1 MQVGGRKFEE
11 RVVSAEDGVK
21 GLRIEKKKSVATTNN
36 TTVGTLKR
44 KTSSKGSKKS
54 GGVYN
59 EGAEENK
66 DW

>member
-1 MQVGGRKFEE
+1 M
-11 RVVSAEDGVK
+11 
-21 GLRIEKKKSVATTNN
+21 EKKKSVATTNN

-54 GGVYN
+54 AYN

-66 DW
+66 EWQGEESQSNFAD